1 MSTLQEFHNL
11 ADSPFFCTLAAKGF
25 AHVSVVRCWIY
36 RILICKWAAKK
47 HAAPPV
53 ECGLA
58 GRKMDFFRVRFHW
71 EGMNVVLL
79 GNCEKW
85 KFRRFRMHKSK
96 NSTSSSIW
104 SFYWWNW
111 IVFYVMNILIACT
124 LVFSLSMC
132 CHPIVLLWA
141 DVWWWNAKN

>member
-96 NSTSSSIW
+96 NSTSSSIS
-104 SFYWWNW
+104 SFYWWKLNRFLCHEHSYC
-111 IVFYVMNILIACT
+111 VYPSFFPVH
-124 LVFSLSMC
+124 VLSSHCVALGRRMMMEC
-132 CHPIVLLWA
+132 
-141 DVWWWNAKN
+141 